1 MIIKGLGYLGVTV
14 AELAEWESYAT
25 VLVGAEIIDKQPDQ
39 LKLRIDDHYSRINV
53 HKADQAGIAY
63 IGWDV
68 GTEPALQQAI
78 GVIEE
83 LGMSWRDATQAEC
96 QARKVL
102 RMIKLQDPGENEI
115 ELHYGA
121 SIGHQFKPSRDMGEF
136 VTGDLGLGH
145 VLLLSPNFDALME
158 FYTRMG
164 FSLSESIHMDALQGH
179 AHFLHCNHR
188 QHSLALG
195 AAPHN
200 VLGHLMLE
208 IKSMIDVGKAYDIAM
223 YEEMK
228 ITMTMGQHVNDKV
241 VSFYTMTP
249 SGFDLELGAGGLV
262 IEDLENWS
270 VGQYEDISFWGHH
283 GGLRN
288 RPSPE
293 LITS

>member
-14 AELAEWESYAT
+14 TELAEWESYAT
-25 VLVGAEIIDKQPDQ
+25 GLVGAEIVDKGPDQ

-53 HKADQAGIAY
+53 HKADQAGVAY

-68 GTEPALQQAI
+68 GTEASLQQAI
-78 GVIEE
+78 QVVED
-83 LGMSWRDATQAEC
+83 LGISWRDGTQEEC

-179 AHFLHCNHR
+179 AHFMHCNRR

-262 IEDLENWS
+262 IEDLDNWS